1 MTLYKGK
8 YRIETTRRWNWD
20 YKSPGTYFI
29 TICTAGKKP
38 HFGTISNGVLEHS
51 AIGAMAERFWREL
64 PQHFENVTTDE
75 FVVMPNHVHGIV
87 MLHGV
92 EKKEFAFLSREKKP
106 LAAPAKGH
114 LGAVVRSYKSA
125 VSHRCSQQGLEFG
138 WQRGFYDRILFG
150 NISINAVR
158 DYIKSNPANW
168 SQDGDYVELK

>member
-1 MTLYKGK
+1 MTLYKGR
-8 YRIETTRRWNWD
+8 YRIESTRRWNWD
-20 YKSPGTYFI
+20 YTAPGSYFI

-38 HFGTISNGVLEHS
+38 YFGTISNGTIEHS
-51 AIGAMAERFWREL
+51 VIGAIAHQFWREL
-64 PQHFENVTTDE
+64 PQHYENVTIDE

-87 MLHGV
+87 MTHGV
-92 EKKEFAFLSREKKP
+92 MKAPAFLSREKKP

-114 LGAVVRSYKSA
+114 VGAVVRSYKSA
-125 VSHRCSQQGLEFG
+125 VSHWCSQQKLVFA
-138 WQRGFYDRILFG
+138 WQRGFYDRLLFG